1 LRGRPRRLVLAVA
14 ITLGCGE
21 AKAPAGVQD
30 MVVTPLTFS
39 LARHD
44 TLRLRTTI
52 VNEVGDT
59 LTGIAVTFHS
69 NNTALVTVDGFGL
82 VQSVG
87 PLGSTSIAVTAAGLQ
102 KTAAVTVFG
111 VPGVF
116 TLTPTDTFMFQ
127 GGAVQ
132 LTATLL
138 DTGGVVIPGATVTY
152 TATGPVSVN
161 ASALVTSLGAAG
173 EASVSASFPPY
184 FVTARIHV
192 LDTALAGRV
201 TAVGHP
207 AAVAV
212 SRTGTA
218 LVTRELAVFL
228 TRINLPSIS
237 AAAQIRVPRGLSAV
251 AFDTTGN
258 HAYALDPT
266 GKVHVI
272 DLASDLDADSFPTRG
287 VPTADLVTHDNLQLL
302 VATDADSVVRYDRVS
317 LAEIGAFAVPAVVS
331 TIVRHPLNP
340 ALLYLALPDSGL
352 VLEYDVAGDS
362 LRRRLA
368 LGGAPARLAVAPD
381 GSELY
386 AADRTAASVHVWDLV
401 ANTDL
406 ATIPVGVPPADIDVS
421 PSGTRIWISARTAGQ
436 VKEID
441 QATRAIIRTVTTS
454 GAPRGLAV
462 SRLDGKAVVAN
473 DSGWVDVIKP

>member
-1 LRGRPRRLVLAVA
+1 
-14 ITLGCGE
+14 
-21 AKAPAGVQD
+21 
-30 MVVTPLTFS
+30 MVVTPQSFS

-44 TLRLRTTI
+44 TVRLRTTI

-69 NNTALVTVDGFGL
+69 NNPSIVTVDGFGL

-87 PLGSTSIAVTAAGLQ
+87 PLGSTTITVSAAGLQ
-102 KTAAVTVFG
+102 RTVSATVFG

-138 DTGGVVIPGATVTY
+138 DTGGIVIPGATVTY

-161 ASALVTSLGAAG
+161 TTALVTSLGPAG
-173 EASVSASFPPY
+173 EASVSANYPPY

-207 AAVAV
+207 AAVSV
-212 SRTGTA
+212 SSAGTA
-218 LVTRELAVFL
+218 LITRELAVFL

-237 AAAQIRVPRGLSAV
+237 VASQIRVPRGLSAV

-258 HAYALDPT
+258 QAYALDPT

-272 DLASDLDADSFPTRG
+272 DLGTDLDVDSFPTEG
-287 VPTADLVTHDNLQLL
+287 APTAEVVTHDNLQLL
-302 VATDADSVVRYDRVS
+302 VATAADSVIRYDRAS

-331 TIVRHPLNP
+331 AIVRHPSNP
-340 ALLYLALPDSGL
+340 SWLYLALPDSGI
-352 VLEYDVAGDS
+352 VLEYDIAGDS
-362 LRRRLA
+362 LRRRLP
-368 LGGAPARLAVAPD
+368 LGGAPARVAIAPD
-381 GSELY
+381 GSALY

-401 ANTDL
+401 ANADV

-421 PSGTRIWISARTAGQ
+421 PTGTRIWVTARTAGQ

-441 QATRAIIRTVTTS
+441 QATRTVVRTVTTS

>member
-1 LRGRPRRLVLAVA
+1 MPS
-14 ITLGCGE
+14 
-21 AKAPAGVQD
+21 GVRD
-30 MVVTPLTFS
+30 LTVTPQAFS

-44 TLRLRTTI
+44 TLRLRPVI
-52 VNEVGDT
+52 VNEAGDT
-59 LTGIAVTFHS
+59 LTGIATDFHS
-69 NNTALVTVDGFGL
+69 NNTGVVTVDAFGL
-82 VQSVG
+82 VRSVG
-87 PLGSTSIAVTAAGLQ
+87 PLGSTTITVTAAGIQ
-102 KTAAVTVFG
+102 RTVSATVFG

-138 DTGGVVIPGATVTY
+138 DTGGIVIPGATVTY

-161 ASALVTSLGAAG
+161 TTALVTSLGPAG
-173 EASVSASFPPY
+173 EASVSANYPPY

-201 TAVGHP
+201 GAVGHP

-237 AAAQIRVPRGLSAV
+237 AASQIRVPRGLSAV
-251 AFDTTGN
+251 AFDTTGD

-266 GKVHVI
+266 GKVHII
-272 DLASDLDADSFPTRG
+272 DLSSDLDVDSFPTRG
-287 VPTADLVTHDNLQLL
+287 LPTADLVTQDNLQLL
-302 VATDADSVVRYDRVS
+302 VATSADSVVRYDRVS

-331 TIVRHPLNP
+331 AIVRHPSNP

-352 VLEYDVAGDS
+352 VLEYDIAGDS
-362 LRRRLA
+362 VRRRLP

-386 AADRTAASVHVWDLV
+386 AADRAVASVHVWNLV
-401 ANTDL
+401 ANTTL

-421 PSGTRIWISARTAGQ
+421 PSGARIWISARTQGQ

-441 QATRAIIRTVTTS
+441 QATRTIVRTVTTS